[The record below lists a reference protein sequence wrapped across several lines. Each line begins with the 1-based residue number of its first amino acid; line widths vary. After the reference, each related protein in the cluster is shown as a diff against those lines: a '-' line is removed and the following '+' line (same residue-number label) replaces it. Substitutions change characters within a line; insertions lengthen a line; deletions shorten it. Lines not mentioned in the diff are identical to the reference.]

1 MARSV
6 GTATVGGTMITDAV
20 LPAAPHLLGADAR
33 ELLHAALA
41 STGERVLTARPSQVA
56 YRPGRSLLVR
66 YAAEVERVDGSRAMD
81 TIMALTTAGDLPDK
95 VIPLEAG
102 GLRVGVWRYPFDPA
116 LPGLPPATSGRR
128 VRELLDRL
136 AGPPGQVA
144 LRTRAY
150 RPQRRAVVQ
159 ATVHGHD
166 VPRTVLFLKVLPPD
180 RAARVHATHLALD
193 AAGVAVPRSVGLA
206 AQQGIV
212 ALTAVPGMTLRDA
225 LCDGLPVPDPA
236 ELCAL
241 QQRLAGAPLD
251 TAARPAAMI
260 DPSRHAA
267 LLTATLPDEGGRVA
281 ELAARCAPGDRDGS
295 RPVTVHG
302 DLYEAQ
308 VLVAQ
313 GAITGLI
320 DLDGA
325 GPGYLADD
333 AATLI
338 GHLETLALVRPRAA
352 HRIRA
357 YAAETFAACAAV
369 TDPVVLA
376 RLVAAVCLGLATGAF
391 RVQEPGWEDEARR
404 RLDLAASWLDKVS
417 DRGT

>member
-6 GTATVGGTMITDAV
+6 GTATVGGTMITDAA

-66 YAAEVERVDGSRAMD
+66 YAAEVERVDGSRAVD

-150 RPQRRAVVQ
+150 RPQGRAVVQ

-225 LCDGLPVPDPA
+225 LCDGLPVPD
-236 ELCAL
+236 
-241 QQRLAGAPLD
+241 
-251 TAARPAAMI
+251 
-260 DPSRHAA
+260 
-267 LLTATLPDEGGRVA
+267 VA